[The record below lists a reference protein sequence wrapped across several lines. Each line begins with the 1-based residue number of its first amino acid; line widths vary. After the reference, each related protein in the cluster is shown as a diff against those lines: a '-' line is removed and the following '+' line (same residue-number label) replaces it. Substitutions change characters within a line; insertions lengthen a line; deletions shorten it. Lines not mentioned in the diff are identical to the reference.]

1 MAAIGQTGAS
11 ALASAAVVEVDSQER
26 DTAAVSEV
34 DSQEPSSGKKRKS
47 PEATAAALLQKMADK
62 SEKAKAQAKAKVQAD
77 KSSGKKAP
85 RSWAAPCAQ
94 TQRPAL
100 SLDTAR
106 FALTPCT
113 SK

>member
-1 MAAIGQTGAS
+1 MADIGKTGAS
-11 ALASAAVVEVDSQER
+11 ALASAAVSEVDSQER

-85 RSWAAPCAQ
+85 RSAPCAQ

>member
-11 ALASAAVVEVDSQER
+11 ALASAAEVDSQER

-62 SEKAKAQAKAKVQAD
+62 SEKAKAQAD
-77 KSSGKKAP
+77 KSSGKKA
-85 RSWAAPCAQ
+85 AADGQKEKAP
-94 TQRPAL
+94 L
-100 SLDTAR
+100 
-106 FALTPCT
+106 
-113 SK
+113 